1 LGRRILLTGATRG
14 LGRALVDR
22 FAERGH
28 AVLGCGT
35 SAEGI
40 AALRAAHGPG
50 HGSGHDF
57 RAVDVADAGAVAR
70 WAEDLLAAGGP
81 PDLVLN
87 NAGVIH
93 RSAPLWELSSDELER
108 VLAVNVAGT
117 ANVIRAFLPALIAAG
132 RGVVLN
138 VSSGWGR
145 STSPLVAGY
154 CASKHAIEGLS
165 AALAQE
171 VPRGITVCAVNP
183 GIVDTAM
190 LRSAWG
196 AEAGAYPSAEEWSH
210 GAADFLLAIGPRDH
224 GRPLTI
230 PG

>member
-14 LGRALVDR
+14 LGRALVAR

-35 SAEGI
+35 SAEEI

-50 HGSGHDF
+50 PGSGHDF

-70 WAEDLLAAGGP
+70 WAEALLAAGGP

-93 RSAPLWELSSDELER
+93 RMAPLWDLRADEFER

-117 ANVIRAFLPALIAAG
+117 ANVIRAFLPAMIAAG

-190 LRSAWG
+190 LRSAWDD
-196 AEAGAYPSAEEWSH
+196 EAGAYPSAEEWSH
-210 GAADFLLAIGPRDH
+210 AAAAFLLAVGPRDH